1 MMQCSTKKRD
11 STYHTLEALNMISR
25 TKGPSERAVYGEFA
39 NRALSK
45 KIRQAIVSD
54 GGNIK
59 EQRIV
64 AHTTDSTADGTD

>member
-1 MMQCSTKKRD
+1 
-11 STYHTLEALNMISR
+11 MISR
-25 TKGPSERAVYGEFA
+25 TKGPSERAVYREFA

-54 GGNIK
+54 GGNME

-64 AHTTDSTADGTD
+64 THTATDSTADGTD

>member
-1 MMQCSTKKRD
+1 
-11 STYHTLEALNMISR
+11 MISC

-54 GGNIK
+54 GTIIE

-64 AHTTDSTADGTD
+64 THTTDSTADGTD